1 MRRYGQITG
10 IAVKHGF
17 GPVLG
22 LGGRAGQD
30 GAEAGR
36 LPPAGRL
43 RRALEECG
51 GMFVKLGQILSTR
64 SDLLPAGV
72 IAELSKLRDRVP
84 PADPAAVR
92 ALIESELGAPAEEV
106 FAEFEW
112 EPLAAASIGQA
123 HRARLHDGQPVIV
136 KVLRPGIGDAVERD
150 LLVLD
155 ELARTAEA
163 RTAWAA
169 EYRVT
174 ELTAEFGALL
184 REELDLRREAG
195 NATAVAGN
203 LAELPEI
210 HIPEV
215 HPDLSTSRLLVM
227 EWLDGVSV
235 GDAEGLDEL
244 GVDRR
249 KLADLLLRCSTC
261 CCAASGS
268 RCCSTGVPRRP
279 APGQRHGAARRPPR
293 ADRLRRVEPAGPTP
307 RCSSSSATS
316 ACSAAPC

>member
-1 MRRYGQITG
+1 MTG
-10 IAVKHGF
+10 AATTG
-17 GPVLG
+17 VLG
-22 LGGRAGQD
+22 AGSGGRLLFGS
-30 GAEAGR
+30 G
-36 LPPAGRL
+36 L
-43 RRALEECG
+43 
-51 GMFVKLGQILSTR
+51 ITS
-64 SDLLPAGV
+64 LPA
-72 IAELSKLRDRVP
+72 IL
-84 PADPAAVR
+84 ADPAAVR

-195 NATAVAGN
+195 NATAIAGN

-249 KLADLLLRCSTC
+249 KLADLLLRCFRKQMLLDGSSTPTRTRATSWC
-261 CCAASGS
+261 CATAASG
-268 RCCSTGVPRRP
+268 
-279 APGQRHGAARRPPR
+279 
-293 ADRLRRVEPAGPTP
+293 
-307 RCSSSSATS
+307 
-316 ACSAAPC
+316 